1 MSFVSKKAF
10 FWLPAILL
18 IFSITAPVIG
28 QSTLNLP
35 ASEENCATREA
46 CEILLRKYE
55 AQLALDELD
64 IQKTSAQKK
73 TLQSQIAYLKKRA
86 ENLSVKIKQSNAVIS
101 DLKLQINDTEKS
113 VQDTSERI
121 AQAQINLAAILR
133 AVDEEDK
140 KSLAELVLAE
150 DELSDFFDNIVYL
163 ENLNKSSDDLLNE
176 IKNMKAYLED
186 QKLGLQDEK
195 GDLEKQVQ
203 VQLLEKQEHETTKKE
218 QEQTLRMTEAQYQK
232 SLSDKKATAAK
243 VAQIKSRIFE
253 MAGLG
258 NTKAPNFAEAYAIAK
273 TVGATVGVRP
283 AFLLA
288 ILTQESNIGKNVGQ
302 CYLKNSATGAGINI
316 RTGASLAKV
325 MNPNRDVQPFL
336 SITAEVGRDPYATQ
350 VSCPMSFGW
359 GGAMGPAQFIP
370 ATWVGYRDRVK
381 AITGHPADPWNIR
394 DAFMAAGLY
403 VSDYGAASQTYNGEW
418 RSAMIYFAGSVN
430 TKYRFYGDNVC
441 AIAAGYAD
449 DIAAIEGR

>member
-1 MSFVSKKAF
+1 MSFNIKKAI
-10 FWLPAILL
+10 FWLTSVVFVFGLAVVVEGQVI
-18 IFSITAPVIG
+18 APG
-28 QSTLNLP
+28 LG
-35 ASEENCATREA
+35 EDNCVTREA
-46 CEILLRKYE
+46 CETLLKKYE
-55 AQLALDELD
+55 AQLAQDELD
-64 IQKTSAQKK
+64 ILKTGAQKK
-73 TLQSQIAYLKKRA
+73 TLQTEIASLKKRT

-113 VQDTSERI
+113 VQDTSIKIE
-121 AQAQINLAAILR
+121 QSQENLAGILM

-140 KSLAELVLAE
+140 KSLAELVLGE
-150 DELSDFFDNIVYL
+150 KELSDFFDNLVYL
-163 ENLNKSSDDLLNE
+163 ENLNKRSDDLLNE
-176 IKNMKAYLED
+176 IRGMKSYLED
-186 QKLGLQDEK
+186 QKLGLQGEK

-203 VQLLEKQEHETTKKE
+203 VQQLEKQEQETNKKA
-218 QEQTLRMTEAQYQK
+218 QEKTLQTTEAQYQK
-232 SLSDKKATAAK
+232 SLSDKKVAAQK

-273 TVGATVGVRP
+273 GVGAAVGVRP

-302 CYLKNSATGAGINI
+302 CYLKNSTTGAGINM
-316 RTGASLAKV
+316 RSGVGLAKV
-325 MNPNRDVQPFL
+325 MNPGRDVQPFL
-336 SITAEVGRDPYATQ
+336 SITSELGRDPYATQ

-359 GGAMGPAQFIP
+359 GGAMGPGQFIP
-370 ATWVGYRDRVK
+370 ATWVGYRDRVR
-381 AITGHPADPWNIR
+381 AITGQAADPWNIR

-403 VSDYGAASQTYNGEW
+403 VSDFGATSQTYNGEW

-430 TKYRFYGDNVC
+430 AKYRFYGDNVC

-449 DIAAIEGR
+449 DIAAIEGQ

>member
-1 MSFVSKKAF
+1 MV
-10 FWLPAILL
+10 LL
-18 IFSITAPVIG
+18 ANIAAGPVLGQTA
-28 QSTLNLP
+28 SNLT
-35 ASEENCATREA
+35 SDEENCATREA
-46 CEILLRKYE
+46 CEIILKKYE

-73 TLQSQIAYLKKRA
+73 TLQNQIAYLKKRA

-101 DLKLQINDTEKS
+101 DLKLQITDTEKS
-113 VQDTSERI
+113 VQSTSERI
-121 AQAQINLAAILR
+121 AQSQVNLAGILR
-133 AVDEEDK
+133 TIDEEDK
-140 KSLAELVLAE
+140 KSLVELVLAE
-150 DELSDFFDNIVYL
+150 KELSDFFDSVVYL
-163 ENLNKSSDDLLNE
+163 ESLNKSSDDLLNE
-176 IKNMKAYLED
+176 IKSMKSYLED
-186 QKLGLQDEK
+186 QKSGLQNEK

-203 VQLLEKQEHETTKKE
+203 VQQLEKQEHETTKKA
-218 QEQTLRMTEAQYQK
+218 QEQTLKMTEAQYQK

-258 NTKAPNFAEAYAIAK
+258 NTKAPNFSEAYAIAK
-273 TVGATVGVRP
+273 AVGATVGVRP

-316 RTGASLAKV
+316 QTGAALAKV

-336 SITAEVGRDPYATQ
+336 SITSETGRDPYATQ
-350 VSCPMSFGW
+350 VSCPMSYGW

-370 ATWVGYRDRVK
+370 ATWISYRDRVK
-381 AITGHPADPWNIR
+381 AITGKPADPWNIR

-449 DIAAIEGR
+449 DIAAIEGQ